1 MVDEVL
7 VLSNDLVVVA
17 GFREKEEM
25 VLKAT
30 VDEDDAIIIGDGATV
45 QNVLSEKG
53 NNDEMSCCFLSAMK
67 KSEGG
72 GVLNVWKWCVYI
84 QRKLI
89 EKWKGKY

>member
-1 MVDEVL
+1 VLSLRVLERNEFADVKGKRVMVDEVL

-45 QNVLSEKG
+45 
-53 NNDEMSCCFLSAMK
+53 
-67 KSEGG
+67 
-72 GVLNVWKWCVYI
+72 
-84 QRKLI
+84 
-89 EKWKGKY
+89 